1 MAKPQTIRDL
11 RNSGWQRK
19 SVKQEMRD
27 NLIARLRRGEAFL
40 PGIVGYDDTVVRDST
55 GTVYGTGTLLSD
67 TPPTSGWSFQ
77 LARSAK

>member
-40 PGIVGYDDTVVRDST
+40 PGIVGYEETVIPQIENAI
-55 GTVYGTGTLLSD
+55 LSGQD
-67 TPPTSGWSFQ
+67 IDLPRR
-77 LARSAK
+77 ARPGQDADRPRC